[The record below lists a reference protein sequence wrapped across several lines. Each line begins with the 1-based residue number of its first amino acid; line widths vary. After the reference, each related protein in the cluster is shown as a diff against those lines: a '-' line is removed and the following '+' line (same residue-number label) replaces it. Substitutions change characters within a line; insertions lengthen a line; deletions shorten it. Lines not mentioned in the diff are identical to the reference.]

1 MHESTRAP
9 SLSVARILALP
20 QRVLST
26 HISLRALARRTRF
39 RRSIPETPGFALGS
53 NVRHSA
59 SLIASGRSMPPH
71 PVSCSCCIGINAGFM
86 LILHWTIL
94 LHVSRHLPCYHSAV
108 AWNSW
113 FRSRRMRRFARE
125 MHITAETRV
134 LDVGGTPETWDM
146 LPVRPRV
153 TLLNTPR
160 TKAELAGA
168 SSWVAGD
175 GRILPFR
182 DEAFDVVFSNSVI
195 EHVGD
200 APGQRRFAHEGAR
213 VGCGD
218 WGQTP
223 NRWFPVEQHLL
234 TPLVHWLPK
243 PWQAFIVPRFT
254 VWDALVRPSPDRR
267 AFYLAHYLEDVRLLS
282 AAELAALFPDA
293 RLIRER
299 LCGWTKSLV
308 AVRPYRDRKS
318 TRLNS

>member
-1 MHESTRAP
+1 
-9 SLSVARILALP
+9 
-20 QRVLST
+20 
-26 HISLRALARRTRF
+26 
-39 RRSIPETPGFALGS
+39 
-53 NVRHSA
+53 
-59 SLIASGRSMPPH
+59 
-71 PVSCSCCIGINAGFM
+71 
-86 LILHWTIL
+86 
-94 LHVSRHLPCYHSAV
+94 
-108 AWNSW
+108 
-113 FRSRRMRRFARE
+113 MRRFARE
-125 MHITAETRV
+125 LHITAETRV

-175 GRILPFR
+175 GRSLPFR

-200 APGQRRFAHEGAR
+200 APDQRRFAREVAR
-213 VGCGD
+213 VGRAY
-218 WGQTP
+218 WVQTP
-223 NRWFPVEQHLL
+223 NRWFPIEQHLL

-243 PWQAFIVPRFT
+243 HWQRFIVPRFT

-308 AVRPYRDRKS
+308 AVRPYSKRNDS
-318 TRLNS
+318 